1 MLWSGEQAC
10 GAGGFTLPPHP
21 IPPACRYWFAFPVLQ
36 PPVPFTL
43 AAPVASLPAALGD
56 AAATAVAEACS
67 SYAAAANGT
76 PAWLVV
82 VGSDGQTA
90 TAPLTDWHSLQ
101 QQADGSG
108 GGSRVYLAVADSSD
122 QEAYPGWPLRNL
134 LLLAAARWVSG

>member
-1 MLWSGEQAC
+1 M
-10 GAGGFTLPPHP
+10 
-21 IPPACRYWFAFPVLQ
+21 
-36 PPVPFTL
+36 
-43 AAPVASLPAALGD
+43 
-56 AAATAVAEACS
+56 AEACS
-67 SYAAAANGT
+67 SHAAAANGT